1 MKVQWDHYMRLLKLL
16 FRACLMFT
24 LLALIVPN
32 VQASKNQEGP
42 DKTVKIGLLIPDNKS
57 MAAMHGAEMAI
68 RKANEKGGF
77 NGRPF
82 QLVVRSMEGP
92 WGTGSKEAVNLIFE
106 EEVWAIMGSHD
117 GRNAHLVEQVI
128 TKARIVFLSA
138 WASDPTLSQAFVPWY
153 FSCVPNDLQQA
164 AALIEE
170 IYNKREINKIAA
182 VSDNGYDSKLA
193 LKSFVK
199 KTKIAGKADPL
210 QFFYDNSIQ
219 DFSDLLDQINKADVN
234 CIILF
239 GQPSASLKII
249 QQIRQRKM
257 NQPVF
262 GSLSVLGEKELS
274 DQELKKYENV
284 VLVFSG
290 HWLRSKGLAFRQEF
304 QRTFGNM
311 PGAVAAYAYDGMN
324 VIIEAI
330 KNAGLDRD
338 KIQKSLANI
347 KYEGVTG
354 PIQFDK
360 KGNRVGTAE
369 LMKIK
374 NGIPVA
380 LER

>member
-1 MKVQWDHYMRLLKLL
+1 MRILKLL
-16 FRACLMFT
+16 FRACLIFT
-24 LLALIVPN
+24 MLALFVPN
-32 VQASKNQEGP
+32 VQASKNPEGP
-42 DKTVKIGLLIPDNKS
+42 DKTVKIGLLIHDNKS
-57 MAAMHGAEMAI
+57 VAAKHGAEMAV

-82 QLVVRSMEGP
+82 QLVVHSMEGP

-117 GRNAHLVEQVI
+117 GRNAHLVEQVT

-164 AALIEE
+164 AAFIEE
-170 IYNKREINKIAA
+170 IYNKRKITKIAA
-182 VSDNGYDSKLA
+182 VADNGYDSKLA
-193 LKSFVK
+193 LDSFLK
-199 KTKIAGKADPL
+199 ETKIAGKADPL
-210 QFFYDNSIQ
+210 QFFYENSSQ
-219 DFSDLLDQINKADVN
+219 NFNVLLDQIYKADVN

-257 NQPVF
+257 TQPVF
-262 GSLSVLGEKELS
+262 GSLSVLGENELS
-274 DQELKKYENV
+274 GQEWKNFEGV
-284 VLVFSG
+284 VLVSSG
-290 HWLRSKGLAFRQEF
+290 HLLRSQGLDFRQEF
-304 QRTFGNM
+304 QRTYGNI
-311 PGAVAAYAYDGMN
+311 PGAEAAYAFDGMN
-324 VIIEAI
+324 LIIEAI
-330 KNAGLDRD
+330 RNAGLDRD
-338 KIQKSLANI
+338 KIQKSLAKIHYN
-347 KYEGVTG
+347 GVTG
-354 PIQFDK
+354 EIRFDD

-380 LER
+380 VGGD

>member
-1 MKVQWDHYMRLLKLL
+1 MRILKLL
-16 FRACLMFT
+16 FPACLIFAMP
-24 LLALIVPN
+24 ALIVPN
-32 VQASKNQEGP
+32 VQASQNQEGP

-57 MAAMHGAEMAI
+57 LATKYGAELAI

-106 EEVWAIMGSHD
+106 DEVWAIMGSHD

-164 AALIEE
+164 DVLIEE
-170 IYNKREINKIAA
+170 IYNKRKINKIAA

-210 QFFYDNSIQ
+210 QFFYDNSSQ
-219 DFSDLLDQINKADVN
+219 DFNDLLDQINKADVN

-239 GQPSASLKII
+239 GQPSASLKLI
-249 QQIRQRKM
+249 QQMRQRKM

-262 GSLSVLGEKELS
+262 GTLSVLDEKELS
-274 DQELKKYENV
+274 DQELKI
-284 VLVFSG
+284 F
-290 HWLRSKGLAFRQEF
+290 
-304 QRTFGNM
+304 
-311 PGAVAAYAYDGMN
+311 
-324 VIIEAI
+324 
-330 KNAGLDRD
+330 
-338 KIQKSLANI
+338 
-347 KYEGVTG
+347 
-354 PIQFDK
+354 
-360 KGNRVGTAE
+360 
-369 LMKIK
+369 
-374 NGIPVA
+374 
-380 LER
+380 

>member
-1 MKVQWDHYMRLLKLL
+1 MRLLKLL
-16 FRACLMFT
+16 FPACLLFAMP
-24 LLALIVPN
+24 ALIVPN
-32 VQASKNQEGP
+32 VQASQNQEGP

-57 MAAMHGAEMAI
+57 LAAEHGAEMAI

-106 EEVWAIMGSHD
+106 DEVWAIMGSHD
-117 GRNAHLVEQVI
+117 GRNAHLVEQVA

-164 AALIEE
+164 DVLIEE
-170 IYNKREINKIAA
+170 IYNKRKINKIAA

-210 QFFYDNSIQ
+210 HFFYDNSSQ
-219 DFSDLLDQINKADVN
+219 DFNDLLDQINKADVN

-239 GQPSASLKII
+239 GQPSASLKLI
-249 QQIRQRKM
+249 QQMRQRKM

-262 GSLSVLGEKELS
+262 GTLSVLDEKELS
-274 DQELKKYENV
+274 DQELKIFENV
-284 VLVFSG
+284 VLISSEHWFKSSGLVFQEE
-290 HWLRSKGLAFRQEF
+290 FRKLYGS
-304 QRTFGNM
+304 R
-311 PGAVAAYAYDGMN
+311 PGSVAAYAYDGIN
-324 VIIEAI
+324 LVIEAI
-330 KNAGLDRD
+330 RRAGLDRD
-338 KIQKSLANI
+338 NIQKSMAKLH
-347 KYEGVTG
+347 YDGVTG
-354 PIQFDK
+354 VIQFDD
-360 KGNRVGTAE
+360 KGNRLGAAG
-369 LMKIK
+369 LMEIK

-380 LER
+380 VGRD

>member
-1 MKVQWDHYMRLLKLL
+1 M
-16 FRACLMFT
+16 
-24 LLALIVPN
+24 LALFVPN
-32 VQASKNQEGP
+32 VQASKNPEGP
-42 DKTVKIGLLIPDNKS
+42 DKTVKIGLLIHDNKS
-57 MAAMHGAEMAI
+57 VAAKHGAEMAV

-82 QLVVRSMEGP
+82 QLVVHSMEGP

-117 GRNAHLVEQVI
+117 GRNAHLVEQVT

-164 AALIEE
+164 AAFIEE
-170 IYNKREINKIAA
+170 IYNKRKITKIAA
-182 VSDNGYDSKLA
+182 VADNGYDSKLA
-193 LKSFVK
+193 LDSFLK
-199 KTKIAGKADPL
+199 ETKIAGKADPL
-210 QFFYDNSIQ
+210 QFFYENSSQ
-219 DFSDLLDQINKADVN
+219 NFNVLLDQIYKADVN

-257 NQPVF
+257 TQPVF
-262 GSLSVLGEKELS
+262 GSLSVLGENELS
-274 DQELKKYENV
+274 GQEWKNFEGV
-284 VLVFSG
+284 VLVSSG
-290 HWLRSKGLAFRQEF
+290 HLLRSQGLDFRQEF
-304 QRTFGNM
+304 QRTYGNI
-311 PGAVAAYAYDGMN
+311 PGAEAAYAFDGMN
-324 VIIEAI
+324 LIIEAI
-330 KNAGLDRD
+330 RNAGLDRD
-338 KIQKSLANI
+338 KIQKSLAKIHYN
-347 KYEGVTG
+347 GVTG
-354 PIQFDK
+354 EIRFDD

-380 LER
+380 VGGD

>member
-82 QLVVRSMEGP
+82 QLVVHSMEGP

>member
-1 MKVQWDHYMRLLKLL
+1 MRILKLL
-16 FRACLMFT
+16 FRACLIFT
-24 LLALIVPN
+24 ILALFVPN
-32 VQASKNQEGP
+32 VQASKNPEGP
-42 DKTVKIGLLIPDNKS
+42 DKTVKIGLLIHDNKS
-57 MAAMHGAEMAI
+57 VAAKHGAEMAV

-82 QLVVRSMEGP
+82 QLVVHSMEGP

-117 GRNAHLVEQVI
+117 GRNAHLVEQVT

-164 AALIEE
+164 AAFIEE
-170 IYNKREINKIAA
+170 IYNKRKITKIAA
-182 VSDNGYDSKLA
+182 VADNGYDSKLA
-193 LKSFVK
+193 LDSFLK
-199 KTKIAGKADPL
+199 ETKIAGKADPL
-210 QFFYDNSIQ
+210 QFFYENSSQ
-219 DFSDLLDQINKADVN
+219 NFNVLLDQIYKADVN

-257 NQPVF
+257 TQPVF
-262 GSLSVLGEKELS
+262 GSLSVLGENELS
-274 DQELKKYENV
+274 GQEWKNFEGV
-284 VLVFSG
+284 VLVSSG
-290 HWLRSKGLAFRQEF
+290 HLLRSQGLDFRQEF
-304 QRTFGNM
+304 QRTYGNM
-311 PGAVAAYAYDGMN
+311 PGAKAAYAFDGMN
-324 VIIEAI
+324 LIIETI
-330 KNAGLDRD
+330 RNAGLDRE
-338 KIQKSLANI
+338 KIQKSLSKINYDGI
-347 KYEGVTG
+347 TG
-354 PIQFDK
+354 EIRFDD

-380 LER
+380 VGGD